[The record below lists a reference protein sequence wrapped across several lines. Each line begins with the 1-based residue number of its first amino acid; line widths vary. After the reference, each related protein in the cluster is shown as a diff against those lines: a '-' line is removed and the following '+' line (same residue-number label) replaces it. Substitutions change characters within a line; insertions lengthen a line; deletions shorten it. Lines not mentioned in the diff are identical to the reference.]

1 VIAPV
6 EIRAV
11 ARVDRSNPIQSN
23 RTPPRA
29 RESEFD
35 ARVARARAIRPRR
48 ARARRIR
55 VVAVAAIES
64 RRELARGARRARR
77 TRPARAH
84 PEATTG
90 APDPKPYTPGS
101 TGRPTTASRVPRPT
115 RARGRRTSRLD
126 ATRDRRDG
134 ARRGDDDP
142 ACDARGRNSRD
153 ARRATEDATRDG
165 R

>member
-35 ARVARARAIRPRR
+35 ARVVSARAIRPRR

-64 RRELARGARRARR
+64 RRELARRARR
-77 TRPARAH
+77 TRRTRRARAH

-90 APDPKPYTPGS
+90 APDPKP
-101 TGRPTTASRVPRPT
+101 
-115 RARGRRTSRLD
+115 
-126 ATRDRRDG
+126 
-134 ARRGDDDP
+134 
-142 ACDARGRNSRD
+142 
-153 ARRATEDATRDG
+153 
-165 R
+165 

>member
-35 ARVARARAIRPRR
+35 ARVARARAIRPV

-64 RRELARGARRARR
+64 RRELARRAPDATDASRTRTPGSDDRRARPATLH
-77 TRPARAH
+77 TR
-84 PEATTG
+84 
-90 APDPKPYTPGS
+90 K
-101 TGRPTTASRVPRPT
+101 
-115 RARGRRTSRLD
+115 
-126 ATRDRRDG
+126 
-134 ARRGDDDP
+134 
-142 ACDARGRNSRD
+142 
-153 ARRATEDATRDG
+153 
-165 R
+165 

>member
-35 ARVARARAIRPRR
+35 ARVARSRAIRPRR
-48 ARARRIR
+48 ARARRVR

-64 RRELARGARRARR
+64 RRELARRARGR
-77 TRPARAH
+77 DGRVARAH
-84 PEATTG
+84 TRKRRP
-90 APDPKPYTPGS
+90 APDPKP
-101 TGRPTTASRVPRPT
+101 
-115 RARGRRTSRLD
+115 
-126 ATRDRRDG
+126 
-134 ARRGDDDP
+134 
-142 ACDARGRNSRD
+142 
-153 ARRATEDATRDG
+153 
-165 R
+165 